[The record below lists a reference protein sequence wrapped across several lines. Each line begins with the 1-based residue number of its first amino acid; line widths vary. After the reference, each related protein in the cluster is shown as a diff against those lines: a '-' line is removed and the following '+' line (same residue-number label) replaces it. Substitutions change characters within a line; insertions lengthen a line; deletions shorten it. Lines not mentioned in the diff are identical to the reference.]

1 MSVSFT
7 APAAEQLSL
16 LPYAVTNQQLQFTVG
31 ADTNA
36 YFVLQR
42 SLALPRFDAYA
53 IGLGLTNN
61 LWTHPIIGTN
71 TNAFFRLMTVP
82 VETPVSSLDDGIDDL
97 FKIRLGLN
105 PLDPFLAGSYS
116 GFYDGRGEPL
126 SWLQYYLRQFP
137 GFILEN
143 YSREYS
149 VFNLGVPT
157 ARYEALSRELS
168 IYNGESPAF
177 VTVPPEVYS
186 REVSVFSFGLSFGSA
201 DAVSREYSVFN
212 FGVPTARYEALSRE
226 LSIYNGESPAFVT
239 VPPEVYSRDNGVH
252 DTL

>member
-1 MSVSFT
+1 MNKSFLAIVRSLFFMSVSFT

-97 FKIRLGLN
+97 FKIITIRILIPQHQLVTQR
-105 PLDPFLAGSYS
+105 GSLILRADI
-116 GFYDGRGEPL
+116 GKQL
-126 SWLQYYLRQFP
+126 SQRHLLKR
-137 GFILEN
+137 
-143 YSREYS
+143 
-149 VFNLGVPT
+149 VDAHNL
-157 ARYEALSRELS
+157 
-168 IYNGESPAF
+168 
-177 VTVPPEVYS
+177 
-186 REVSVFSFGLSFGSA
+186 
-201 DAVSREYSVFN
+201 
-212 FGVPTARYEALSRE
+212 
-226 LSIYNGESPAFVT
+226 
-239 VPPEVYSRDNGVH
+239 
-252 DTL
+252 